1 MIKINDINEKIINA
15 HYAVRGNIVN
25 RAQEL
30 EQQGQSIIYCNIG
43 NPQSFLQRPLTYV
56 REVLSLLE
64 FPDLLNKP
72 ATVSLFHSD
81 SI

>member
-30 EQQGQSIIYCNIG
+30 EQQGRSIIYCNIG

-64 FPDLLNKP
+64 FP
-72 ATVSLFHSD
+72 
-81 SI
+81 